1 MSWLLF
7 SLLLIQDA
15 RAPAAQPRTEA
26 ALYDWYRCLFGSVRS
41 TADEPDAPERIAQ
54 GAFGQCADKEGNLRT
69 AVRMESARRDREATQ
84 RQVETYKAQAAPKV
98 LAFVL
103 DVRRIRARTSREGN

>member
-1 MSWLLF
+1 MSWLLV
-7 SLLLIQDA
+7 SLLLFQDTL
-15 RAPAAQPRTEA
+15 APAAQPRTEA

-41 TADEPDAPERIAQ
+41 AADEPEAPERIAQ
-54 GAFGQCADKEGNLRT
+54 EAFGQCSAKEGNLRT
-69 AVRMESARRDREATQ
+69 AVRLESARRDRQAAQ